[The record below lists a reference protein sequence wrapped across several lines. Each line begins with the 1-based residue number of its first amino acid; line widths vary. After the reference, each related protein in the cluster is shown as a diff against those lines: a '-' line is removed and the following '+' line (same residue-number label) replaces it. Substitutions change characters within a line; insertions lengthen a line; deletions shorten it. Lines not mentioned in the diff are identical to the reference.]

1 MNRRDSIQK
10 FVLGGT
16 VLFLAPSVLKSCS
29 KDSTTDPGGGNPPAP
44 GTNITIDLTLPQ
56 NSALNTAGGSII
68 VQTILV
74 ASITATSYIAVS
86 SVCTHQGCTVG
97 YNSSSG
103 TIQCPCHGSQFTT
116 TGSIV
121 NGPAAIPLKSYP
133 VSKTGNILTI
143 SV

>member
-1 MNRRDSIQK
+1 MNRRESIQK

-29 KDSTTDPGGGNPPAP
+29 KDSTTDPVGGNTPPA
-44 GTNITIDLTLPQ
+44 GTNVTIDLALAD
-56 NSALNTAGGSII
+56 NASLNTSGGSKIIKNII
-68 VQTILV
+68 VVNTG
-74 ASITATSYIAVS
+74 SGYIALS

-97 YNSSSG
+97 YEPTSG
-103 TIQCPCHGSQFTT
+103 NILCPCHGSQFTK

-121 NGPAAIPLKSYP
+121 NGPAATPLQSYP

>member
-29 KDSTTDPGGGNPPAP
+29 KDSTTDPGGGNTPPA
-44 GTNITIDLTLPQ
+44 GTNVTIDLALAD
-56 NSALNTAGGSII
+56 NVSLNTSGGSKIIKNII
-68 VQTILV
+68 VVNTG
-74 ASITATSYIAVS
+74 SGYIALS

-97 YNSSSG
+97 YEPTSG
-103 TIQCPCHGSQFTT
+103 NILCPCHGSQFTK

-121 NGPAAIPLKSYP
+121 NGPAATPLQSYP